1 VGNYGQSVRPLQDNL
16 VSSFLA
22 FQYAT
27 HDLGA
32 DPVSVL
38 GACTIETYFKPK
50 ASDDVSVGYSTV
62 FRIGANAYQLQRAAA
77 TNFLSVTGYQNT
89 GYALDPNAWQHVR
102 VEHNAQGQA
111 IEAWVDGV
119 SVWSGT
125 SPLPNDNGE
134 TVMNVV
140 SDSAANDE
148 VIVKY
153 AKITLADGT
162 IYAQWDFQN
171 ELDSSGNDR
180 HLTLVNNPSFP
191 IDNSAELAPY
201 DRINTEGY
209 SEGTGAYAGYLVPAQ
224 VGSTTLDA
232 LGNPLEYRGSA
243 YPALPQKV
251 QSVGRGFDGTT
262 QYITMASLT
271 GSETVTSWGGTGTEP
286 TISAG
291 RIDFTAGSYWEL
303 TLSTGVS
310 IPFNNSGAYD
320 LASDGTLVE
329 YINNP
334 SVVRQDVYHA
344 EMDRGFYKAVRKA
357 SGAAGRIVTDVVDSD
372 VVSIKARFIANSD
385 GAIIGL
391 GSYDPSS
398 HCKLR
403 FSGASALVTI
413 GSISDILN
421 ISSLTPFGKE
431 HTVEIFVNGDVWV
444 NEEYQGNTGGVYV
457 PHTTTGYA
465 CFLSQVSWFQSS
477 GSDAILLQAWVNG
490 QEIDIHDTN
499 NHVGAIETHRL
510 VDYPELTNPPA
521 GTGHNDADTGLNL
534 THLTPTGDRT
544 PALTASGQ
552 DIQNYQF
559 GDTLVN
565 PAFKRVVS
573 ADLEDRHSVFQEPL
587 TGACLGKA
595 QDFFSVPDGFTY
607 SFPIQLS

>member
-1 VGNYGQSVRPLQDNL
+1 LMVGNPPIL
-16 VSSFLA
+16 
-22 FQYAT
+22 
-27 HDLGA
+27 
-32 DPVSVL
+32 
-38 GACTIETYFKPK
+38 
-50 ASDDVSVGYSTV
+50 
-62 FRIGANAYQLQRAAA
+62 RI
-77 TNFLSVTGYQNT
+77 
-89 GYALDPNAWQHVR
+89 
-102 VEHNAQGQA
+102 
-111 IEAWVDGV
+111 
-119 SVWSGT
+119 
-125 SPLPNDNGE
+125 
-134 TVMNVV
+134 
-140 SDSAANDE
+140 
-148 VIVKY
+148 
-153 AKITLADGT
+153 
-162 IYAQWDFQN
+162 
-171 ELDSSGNDR
+171 
-180 HLTLVNNPSFP
+180 
-191 IDNSAELAPY
+191 
-201 DRINTEGY
+201 
-209 SEGTGAYAGYLVPAQ
+209 PAQ

-251 QSVGRGFDGTT
+251 QSVAGEFDGTT

-344 EMDRGFYKAVRKA
+344 EMDNGYREYADTDNGNARVAVP
-357 SGAAGRIVTDVVDSD
+357 
-372 VVSIKARFIANSD
+372 
-385 GAIIGL
+385 L
-391 GSYDPSS
+391 
-398 HCKLR
+398 
-403 FSGASALVTI
+403 
-413 GSISDILN
+413 
-421 ISSLTPFGKE
+421 
-431 HTVEIFVNGDVWV
+431 VNGSPVDETNKPTGWVFVKDV
-444 NEEYQGNTGGVYV
+444 Q
-457 PHTTTGYA
+457 
-465 CFLSQVSWFQSS
+465 
-477 GSDAILLQAWVNG
+477 
-490 QEIDIHDTN
+490 
-499 NHVGAIETHRL
+499 
-510 VDYPELTNPPA
+510 PA
-521 GTGHNDADTGLNL
+521 GTGHNGADTGLNL

-573 ADLEDRHSVFQEPL
+573 ADYEDRHSVFQEPL